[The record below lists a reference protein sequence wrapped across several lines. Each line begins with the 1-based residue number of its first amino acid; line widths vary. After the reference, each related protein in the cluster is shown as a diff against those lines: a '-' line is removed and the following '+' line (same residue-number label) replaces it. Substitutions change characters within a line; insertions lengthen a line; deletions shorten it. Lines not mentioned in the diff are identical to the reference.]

1 MRVKD
6 RMRRSLVSVTQTD
19 TLDHALTT
27 LKRFNIRHLPVVKG
41 DHVVGI
47 VSDRDVKK
55 AAPSPFDYP
64 TAEEFR
70 AFTSAVSIKDIMT
83 KAVITVAPLTPIEE
97 AASLMSQKR
106 IGALPVVQE
115 GRLVGMITETDVLG
129 VITEMMG
136 ATQTGSRI
144 EIEIPASPGT
154 LTDVI
159 GIVEGQ
165 QVEIASLVTL
175 PAREGARRLVILR
188 LRTINPDPVVRA
200 LEERGYPQVV
210 GEFVHS

>member
-1 MRVKD
+1 
-6 RMRRSLVSVTQTD
+6 MRRSLVSVAQTD

-41 DHVVGI
+41 DRVVGI
-47 VSDRDVKK
+47 VSDRDVKR

-70 AFTSAVSIKDIMT
+70 AFTSAVTVKEIMT
-83 KAVITVAPLTPIEE
+83 KEVVTVAPLTPIEE
-97 AASLMSQKR
+97 AAGLMNQKR

-115 GRLVGMITETDVLG
+115 GRLVGMLTETDVLG
-129 VITEMMG
+129 VMTEMMG
-136 ATQTGSRI
+136 ATQTASRV

-154 LTDVI
+154 LTEVI
-159 GIVEGQ
+159 GIVEAQ

-175 PAREGARRLVILR
+175 PAREGARRLLILR

-210 GEFVHS
+210 GEFVC

>member
-6 RMRRSLVSVTQTD
+6 RMRRSLVSVAQTD

-41 DHVVGI
+41 DRVVGI

-70 AFTSAVSIKDIMT
+70 AFTSAVTVKEIMT
-83 KAVITVAPLTPIEE
+83 KEVVTVAPLTPIEE

-129 VITEMMG
+129 VMTEMMG
-136 ATQTGSRI
+136 ATQTASRI

-154 LTDVI
+154 LTEVI

-210 GEFVHS
+210 GEFVH

>member
-6 RMRRSLVSVTQTD
+6 RMRRSLVSVAQSD

-27 LKRFNIRHLPVVKG
+27 MKRFNIRHLPVVKG
-41 DHVVGI
+41 DRVVGI

-70 AFTSAVSIKDIMT
+70 AFTSAVTVQEIMT
-83 KAVITVAPLTPIEE
+83 KEVMTVAPLTPIEE
-97 AASLMSQKR
+97 AASLMSRKR

-115 GRLVGMITETDVLG
+115 GRLIGMLTETDVLD
-129 VITEMMG
+129 VMIEMMG
-136 ATQTGSRI
+136 ATQTASRV
-144 EIEIPASPGT
+144 EIEIPASAGT
-154 LTDVI
+154 LTEVI

-175 PAREGARRLVILR
+175 PCREGARRLVILR

-200 LEERGYPQVV
+200 LEARGYPQVV
-210 GEFVHS
+210 GEFVC

>member
-6 RMRRSLVSVTQTD
+6 RMRRSLVSVAQSD

-115 GRLVGMITETDVLG
+115 GRLIGMITETDVLG

-154 LTDVI
+154 LTDVM
-159 GIVEGQ
+159 GIVEAQ

-210 GEFVHS
+210 GEFVH

>member
-6 RMRRSLVSVTQTD
+6 RMRRSLVSVAQTD
-19 TLDHALTT
+19 TLDHALMT

-55 AAPSPFDYP
+55 ATPSPFDYP

-70 AFTSAVSIKDIMT
+70 AFTSAVTVKEIMT
-83 KAVITVAPLTPIEE
+83 KEVVTVSPLTPIEE
-97 AASLMSQKR
+97 AACLMNQKR

-115 GRLVGMITETDVLG
+115 GRLIGILTETDVLG
-129 VITEMMG
+129 VMAEMMG
-136 ATQTGSRI
+136 ATQTASRV
-144 EIEIPASPGT
+144 EIEIPASPGV
-154 LTDVI
+154 LTEVI
-159 GIVEGQ
+159 KIVEGQ

-175 PAREGARRLVILR
+175 PAREGARRLLILR
-188 LRTINPDPVVRA
+188 LRTINPDPVVMA
-200 LEERGYPQVV
+200 LTERGYPQVV
-210 GEFVHS
+210 GEFVS

>member
-6 RMRRSLVSVTQTD
+6 RMRRSLVSVAQSD

-83 KAVITVAPLTPIEE
+83 KEVITVAPLTPIEE

-115 GRLVGMITETDVLG
+115 GRLIGMLTETDVLG

-154 LTDVI
+154 LTEVM
-159 GIVEGQ
+159 GIVEAQ

-200 LEERGYPQVV
+200 LEARGYPQVV
-210 GEFVHS
+210 GEFVH

>member
-6 RMRRSLVSVTQTD
+6 RMRRSLVSIAQSD

-64 TAEEFR
+64 TADEFR
-70 AFTSAVSIKDIMT
+70 AFTSAVSVKEIMT
-83 KAVITVAPLTPIEE
+83 KEVITVAPLTPIEE

-129 VITEMMG
+129 VMTEMMG
-136 ATQTGSRI
+136 ATQTASRI

-154 LTDVI
+154 LTEVI

-175 PAREGARRLVILR
+175 PAREGARRLLILR

-210 GEFVHS
+210 GEFVHP

>member
-6 RMRRSLVSVTQTD
+6 RMRRSLVSVTQSD

-27 LKRFNIRHLPVVKG
+27 LKRFHIRHLPVVKG
-41 DHVVGI
+41 DRVVGI

-70 AFTSAVSIKDIMT
+70 AFTSAVTIKDIMT
-83 KAVITVAPLTPIEE
+83 KEVVTVAPLTPIEE

-106 IGALPVVQE
+106 IGALPVVQD
-115 GRLVGMITETDVLG
+115 GRLVGMLTETDVLD

-136 ATQTGSRI
+136 ATQTASRV

-154 LTDVI
+154 LTEVI

-175 PAREGARRLVILR
+175 PAREGARRLVIMR

-200 LEERGYPQVV
+200 LEARGYPQVV
-210 GEFVHS
+210 GEFVG

>member
-6 RMRRSLVSVTQTD
+6 RMRRSLVSVAQSD

-41 DHVVGI
+41 DRVVGI

-70 AFTSAVSIKDIMT
+70 AFTSAVAIKEIMT
-83 KAVITVAPLTPIEE
+83 KEVVTVAPLTPIEE

-115 GRLVGMITETDVLG
+115 GRLVGMLTETDVLG

-136 ATQTGSRI
+136 ATQTASRV

-154 LTDVI
+154 LTEVI

-175 PAREGARRLVILR
+175 PYREGARRLVILR
-188 LRTINPDPVVRA
+188 LQTINPDPVVRA
-200 LEERGYPQVV
+200 LEARGYPQVV
-210 GEFVHS
+210 GEFVG

>member
-6 RMRRSLVSVTQTD
+6 RMRRSLVSVAQSD

-70 AFTSAVSIKDIMT
+70 AFTSAVSVKEIMT
-83 KAVITVAPLTPIEE
+83 KEVVTVAPLTPIEE

-115 GRLVGMITETDVLG
+115 GRLIGMITETDVLG
-129 VITEMMG
+129 VMTEMMG
-136 ATQTGSRI
+136 ATQTASRI

-154 LTDVI
+154 LTEVI

-165 QVEIASLVTL
+165 QIEIASLVTL
-175 PAREGARRLVILR
+175 PAREGARRLLIMR

-200 LEERGYPQVV
+200 LEARGYPQVV
-210 GEFVHS
+210 GEFVS

>member
-6 RMRRSLVSVTQTD
+6 RMRRSLVSVAQSD

-41 DHVVGI
+41 DRVVGI
-47 VSDRDVKK
+47 LSDRDVKK

-70 AFTSAVSIKDIMT
+70 AFTSAVAIKDIMT
-83 KAVITVAPLTPIEE
+83 KEVVTVAPLTPIEE

-115 GRLVGMITETDVLG
+115 GRLIGMLTETDVLD

-136 ATQTGSRI
+136 ATQTASRV

-154 LTDVI
+154 LTEVI

-175 PAREGARRLVILR
+175 PAREGARRLLILR

-200 LEERGYPQVV
+200 LEARGYPQVV
-210 GEFVHS
+210 GEFVS

>member
-6 RMRRSLVSVTQTD
+6 RMRRSLVSVAQSD
-19 TLDHALTT
+19 TLDHALRT
-27 LKRFNIRHLPVVKG
+27 LKQFNIRHLPVVKG
-41 DHVVGI
+41 DRVVGI

-55 AAPSPFDYP
+55 AAPSQFDYP

-70 AFTSAVSIKDIMT
+70 AFTSAVTVKEIMT
-83 KAVITVAPLTPIEE
+83 KEVITVSPLTPIEE
-97 AASLMSQKR
+97 AACLMNQKR

-115 GRLVGMITETDVLG
+115 GRLVGILTETDVLG
-129 VITEMMG
+129 VMTEMMG
-136 ATQTGSRI
+136 ATQTASRI

-154 LTDVI
+154 LTEVI

-175 PAREGARRLVILR
+175 PAREGARRLLILR

-200 LEERGYPQVV
+200 LEARGYPQVV
-210 GEFVHS
+210 GEFVG

>member
-1 MRVKD
+1 
-6 RMRRSLVSVTQTD
+6 MRRSLVSIAQSD
-19 TLDHALTT
+19 TLDHAMTT

-41 DHVVGI
+41 DRIVGI

-70 AFTSAVSIKDIMT
+70 AFTSAVAVKEIMT
-83 KAVITVAPLTPIEE
+83 KEVVTVTPLTPIEE
-97 AASLMSQKR
+97 AASLMSERR

-115 GRLVGMITETDVLG
+115 GRLVGMLTETDVLG
-129 VITEMMG
+129 VMTEMMG
-136 ATQTGSRI
+136 ATQTASRV
-144 EIEIPASPGT
+144 EIEIPASAGT

-159 GIVEGQ
+159 GIVENQ

-175 PAREGARRLVILR
+175 PCREGARRLVILR

-200 LEERGYPQVV
+200 LEQRGYPQVV
-210 GEFVHS
+210 GEFVS

>member
-6 RMRRSLVSVTQTD
+6 RMRRSLVSVAQSD

-129 VITEMMG
+129 VMTEMMG

-144 EIEIPASPGT
+144 EIEISASPGT
-154 LTDVI
+154 LTEVI
-159 GIVEGQ
+159 GIVEAQ

>member
-6 RMRRSLVSVTQTD
+6 RMRRSLVSVAQSD

-41 DHVVGI
+41 DRVVGI

-70 AFTSAVSIKDIMT
+70 AFTSAVSIKEIMT
-83 KAVITVAPLTPIEE
+83 KEVITVAPLTPIEE

-115 GRLVGMITETDVLG
+115 GRLVGMLTETDVLG
-129 VITEMMG
+129 VMTEMMG

-154 LTDVI
+154 LTEVI

-188 LRTINPDPVVRA
+188 LRAINPDPVVRA

>member
-1 MRVKD
+1 
-6 RMRRSLVSVTQTD
+6 
-19 TLDHALTT
+19 
-27 LKRFNIRHLPVVKG
+27 
-41 DHVVGI
+41 
-47 VSDRDVKK
+47 
-55 AAPSPFDYP
+55 
-64 TAEEFR
+64 
-70 AFTSAVSIKDIMT
+70 MT
-83 KAVITVAPLTPIEE
+83 KEVVTVAPLTPIEE

-115 GRLVGMITETDVLG
+115 GRLVGMLTETDVLG

-136 ATQTGSRI
+136 ATQTASRV

-154 LTDVI
+154 LTEVI

-175 PAREGARRLVILR
+175 PYREGARRLVILR

-200 LEERGYPQVV
+200 LEARGYPQVV
-210 GEFVHS
+210 GEFVG

>member
-6 RMRRSLVSVTQTD
+6 RMRRSLVSVTQSD

-41 DHVVGI
+41 DRVVGI

-70 AFTSAVSIKDIMT
+70 AFTSAVAIKEIMT
-83 KAVITVAPLTPIEE
+83 KEVITVAPLTPIEE

-115 GRLVGMITETDVLG
+115 GRLVGMLTETDVLD

-136 ATQTGSRI
+136 ATQTASRV

-154 LTDVI
+154 LTEVI

-175 PAREGARRLVILR
+175 PAREGARRLLILR

-200 LEERGYPQVV
+200 LEARGYPQVV
-210 GEFVHS
+210 GEFVG